1 MAEPEHFK
9 QPAWAEGQIMKRR
22 DFLKAIPA
30 TGLVVTGAS
39 LRPNFAEAA
48 PGPESSSGSAGGSGS
63 PQSKGFRVAGTT
75 YDDPGAY
82 DGVHCDQFGIDAEG
96 KPIADNLTGTGSDAG
111 LKEHDPDKP
120 HKMKLTQEEQ
130 DILNG
135 SQGPVMAKVLK
146 TIVMHGELFGA
157 ERLADCGGAPH
168 SSLYTGSPWVEP
180 VLEMFEEIADA
191 GLVAHAPYTV
201 NPMPLDLYTVGQ
213 DPVKRNM
220 MLEGY
225 PLQGRLIQVHT
236 RLGARP
242 LDNWSCACYLPEV
255 GNTAEP
261 GTVVSWAE
269 SSAVNYGNSVLGMR
283 INRMA
288 TGMEVLCAI
297 AGKVP
302 VFGVLTDEGRKAK
315 WHIDIRLSKE
325 PHWGALGGAVGTK
338 VVEQI
343 PYITGID
350 QWLTLKEDGG
360 VDGVTMGKLKAFGSA
375 TASSGA
381 VGLYH
386 VENITPEARE
396 HGRAQLADG
405 YQTYVIDDAEYERV
419 LSTFNNRWKDP
430 DGDPTSV
437 YIGCP
442 HNTYDEIVYWS
453 KKFVTAIEESDQET
467 VAIPVVMA
475 CSIVVRN
482 KLLDEHPVLLRDVL
496 RAGVRFT
503 TICTPAYQGLK
514 GMADIDRGV
523 TNSNKARYYSR
534 LRLFGDDDLLE
545 IAMTGKIRA

>member
-1 MAEPEHFK
+1 
-9 QPAWAEGQIMKRR
+9 MKRR
-22 DFLKAIPA
+22 ELIKTIPA
-30 TGLVVTGAS
+30 VALVSTGAIIR
-39 LRPNFAEAA
+39 LEDTHAA
-48 PGPESSSGSAGGSGS
+48 TAPVAVPDPQSSNGS
-63 PQSKGFRVAGTT
+63 SKGFRVANPSLEG
-75 YDDPGAY
+75 PGAH
-82 DGVHCDQFGIDAEG
+82 DTVHCDQFGIDPEG
-96 KPIADNLTGTGSDAG
+96 NPISDSLTGTGSDAG
-111 LKEHDPDKP
+111 LKAHDPDKP
-120 HKMKLTQEEQ
+120 HEMTLTQEEQ

-135 SQGPVMAKVLK
+135 SQGETMAKVLM
-146 TIVMHGELFGA
+146 TIVMHGNLFGA

-180 VLEMFEEIADA
+180 VLEMFEDIADA
-191 GLVAHAPYTV
+191 GLTAYAPYTV
-201 NPMPLDLYTVGQ
+201 NPMPLDLYSVGQ

-242 LDNWSCACYLPEV
+242 LDVWSCACYLPEV
-255 GNTAEP
+255 GNTAEQ
-261 GTVVSWAE
+261 GTVVPWAE
-269 SSAVNYGNSVLGMR
+269 SSAVNYGNSVLGLR

-315 WHIDIRLSKE
+315 WHIDVRLSKE

-343 PYITGID
+343 PYITGVD
-350 QWLTLKEDGG
+350 QWLNLKETGG
-360 VDGVTMGKLKAFGSA
+360 VDGTTMGKLKAFGSA

-386 VENITPEARE
+386 MENITPEAIA
-396 HGRAQLADG
+396 HGRDQLADG
-405 YQTYVIDDAEYERV
+405 YQTYIIDDAEYARV
-419 LSTFNNRWKDP
+419 LSSFNNRWKEP
-430 DGDPTSV
+430 DADPTSV

-442 HNTYDEIVYWS
+442 HNTYDEILYWS
-453 KKFVTAIEESDQET
+453 KKIDQAIKESGQEK

-475 CSIVVRN
+475 SAVVVRN
-482 KLLDEHPVLLRDVL
+482 RLLDEHPIMFRDMI
-496 RAGVRFT
+496 RAGTNFVN
-503 TICTPAYQGLK
+503 ICTPAYQGLK

-523 TNSNKARYYSR
+523 TNSNKGRFYTRMR
-534 LRLFGDDDLLE
+534 LYDDDNLVK
-545 IAMTGKIRA
+545 IAMTGKVPS

>member
-1 MAEPEHFK
+1 ME
-9 QPAWAEGQIMKRR
+9 RR
-22 DFLKAIPA
+22 EFLKTISAVAMLPALYTLTGEITEA
-30 TGLVVTGAS
+30 TGAQ
-39 LRPNFAEAA
+39 
-48 PGPESSSGSAGGSGS
+48 S
-63 PQSKGFRVAGTT
+63 PKSFRVADTT

-82 DGVHCDQFGIDAEG
+82 DGIQCDQFGVDQDG
-96 KPIADNLTGTGSDAG
+96 KPISNNMTGTGSDAG

-120 HKMKLTQEEQ
+120 HKMTLTKEEQ

-135 SQGPVMAKVLK
+135 SKGEVMAKVLK

-191 GLVAHAPYTV
+191 GLKAHAPYTV
-201 NPMPLDLYTVGQ
+201 NPMPIDLYSIGQ
-213 DPVKRNM
+213 DPVKRNI

-242 LDNWSCACYLPEV
+242 LDTWSCACYLPEV

-288 TGMEVLCAI
+288 TGMDVLCAI

-315 WHIDIRLSKE
+315 WHIDIKLSKE
-325 PHWGALGGAVGTK
+325 PHWGALGGAIGTK

-343 PYITGID
+343 PYVTGVD
-350 QWLTLKEDGG
+350 QWIGMADGKPDL
-360 VDGVTMGKLKAFGSA
+360 VSMGKLKAFGSS

-386 VENITPEARE
+386 LENVTPEAQEQSRKLLV
-396 HGRAQLADG
+396 QD
-405 YQTYVIDDAEYERV
+405 YQTYVIDDAEMARV
-419 LSTFNNRWKDP
+419 LADFKNRWKDP
-430 DGDPTSV
+430 NGAPTAV

-442 HNTYDEIVYWS
+442 HNTYDEILYWV
-453 KKFVTAIEESDQET
+453 KKIVSALKAKGQKK
-467 VAIPVVMA
+467 VAIPVILA
-475 CSIVVRN
+475 CPLVVRN
-482 KLLDEHPVLLRDVL
+482 KLLDEHPVLLRDAL
-496 RAGVRFT
+496 RTGVRHT

-514 GMADIDRGV
+514 GVAELERGV
-523 TNSNKARYYSR
+523 TNSNKARYYSN
-534 LRLFGDDDLLE
+534 LRLFGDDDLIQ
-545 IAMTGKIRA
+545 IALTGKIPA

>member
-1 MAEPEHFK
+1 MIPVVAGRAVAASP
-9 QPAWAEGQIMKRR
+9 KR
-22 DFLKAIPA
+22 P
-30 TGLVVTGAS
+30 
-39 LRPNFAEAA
+39 
-48 PGPESSSGSAGGSGS
+48 
-63 PQSKGFRVAGTT
+63 KGFRVADPKSG
-75 YDDPGAY
+75 DPGAHA
-82 DGVHCDQFGIDAEG
+82 GIHCDQFGSDDDG
-96 KPIADNLTGTGSDAG
+96 NPVSNNLTGTGSDVAPKG
-111 LKEHDPDKP
+111 KS
-120 HKMKLTQEEQ
+120 HKMKLTKEEQ

-135 SQGPVMAKVLK
+135 SKGEVMAKVLK

-157 ERLADCGGAPH
+157 ERLADCGGPPH

-191 GLVAHAPYTV
+191 GLKAHAPYTV
-201 NPMPLDLYTVGQ
+201 NPMPIDLYSIGQ

-255 GNTAEP
+255 GNCTDAKP

-269 SSAVNYGNSVLGMR
+269 SSAVNYGNSVLGLR

-315 WHIDIRLSKE
+315 WHIDVKLSKE

-338 VVEQI
+338 VVEQV
-343 PYITGID
+343 PY
-350 QWLTLKEDGG
+350 LTG
-360 VDGVTMGKLKAFGSA
+360 VDKWIGMKDGKPDLVAMGKLKAFGSS

-386 VENITPEARE
+386 LENVTPEAQE
-396 HGRAQLADG
+396 QGRKLLIEDH
-405 YQTYVIDDAEYERV
+405 QTYVIDDAEMARV
-419 LSTFNNRWKDP
+419 LAGFKNRWKDP
-430 DGDPTSV
+430 NGDPTAV

-442 HNTYDEIVYWS
+442 HNTYAEVVYWA
-453 KKFVTAIEESDQET
+453 KKIDSALKAKGQKKL
-467 VAIPVVMA
+467 AIPLVLA
-475 CSIVVRN
+475 CPIVVRN
-482 KLLDEHPVLLRDVL
+482 KLLDEHPILLRDVF
-496 RAGVRFT
+496 RAGVRHT
-503 TICTPAYQGLK
+503 TICTPGYQGLK
-514 GMADIDRGV
+514 GMAELERGV
-523 TNSNKARYYSR
+523 TNSNKARYYSN
-534 LRLFGDDDLLE
+534 LRLFGDDDLVQ
-545 IAMTGKIRA
+545 IAMTGKIPT

>member
-1 MAEPEHFK
+1 
-9 QPAWAEGQIMKRR
+9 MKRR
-22 DFLKAIPA
+22 EFVQTIPA
-30 TGLVVTGAS
+30 AALLTTGTGIPSLVVADS
-39 LRPNFAEAA
+39 HAAE
-48 PGPESSSGSAGGSGS
+48 GKKT
-63 PQSKGFRVAGTT
+63 KGFKVDDSSF
-75 YDDPGAY
+75 DDPGAY
-82 DGVHCDQFGIDAEG
+82 DKSMHCDQFGIDADG
-96 KPIADNLTGTGSDAG
+96 NPISDSLTGTGSDAG
-111 LKEHDPDKP
+111 LKEHDPANP
-120 HKMKLTQEEQ
+120 FKMKLTQEEQ

-146 TIVMHGELFGA
+146 TIVAHGELFGA

-191 GLVAHAPYTV
+191 GLKAHAPYTV
-201 NPMPLDLYTVGQ
+201 NPMPVDLYSVGQ

-220 MLEGY
+220 MLDGY

-302 VFGVLTDEGRKAK
+302 VFGVLTAEGRKAK
-315 WHIDIRLSKE
+315 WHIDVRLSKE

-343 PYITGID
+343 PYVTGID

-381 VGLYH
+381 VTESFRFCYRIERRCRPVSRGEHYTRSDRARTWSAGRGL
-386 VENITPEARE
+386 
-396 HGRAQLADG
+396 
-405 YQTYVIDDAEYERV
+405 
-419 LSTFNNRWKDP
+419 P
-430 DGDPTSV
+430 DLRDRRRR
-437 YIGCP
+437 IC
-442 HNTYDEIVYWS
+442 
-453 KKFVTAIEESDQET
+453 
-467 VAIPVVMA
+467 A
-475 CSIVVRN
+475 CSCHVR
-482 KLLDEHPVLLRDVL
+482 KPMAGAGRRPDSGLHRLPAQHLR
-496 RAGVRFT
+496 R
-503 TICTPAYQGLK
+503 
-514 GMADIDRGV
+514 DR
-523 TNSNKARYYSR
+523 
-534 LRLFGDDDLLE
+534 LLE
-545 IAMTGKIRA
+545 QEDRQGH